1 MGAGGTITANGSAG
15 DDIFGAAGASLGNF
29 ASTVDGGAG
38 ADAIYTG
45 TGIDT
50 VNGGAGND
58 TIDVSSGVGDSVD
71 GGAGNDRVVISAN
84 ANLTATDSYVGGE
97 GTDTI
102 AFTAQIADAAGT
114 YSAFSGFEV
123 FEVAPGL
130 PIPSQCQTSSTLRTI
145 LRIDFGDGGN
155 AAVGTTNVSSSVTG
169 VRLITGSTGGEII
182 TFDRLVDTTTSALDV
197 SVRLAGTVTEFI
209 ANDEESVTISGSTA
223 AMDVVFTD
231 LTLQDATSLTISGA
245 NDITTTNNI
254 DATILATVDASG
266 SSGAVDLDAGD
277 SAVAMTATAGS
288 GAFSFEGGSGSDTI
302 TGGAS
307 GDTQ

>member
-1 MGAGGTITANGSAG
+1 MFEAAPGATDTFTMS
-15 DDIFGAAGASLGNF
+15 NF
-29 ASTVDGGAG
+29 INT
-38 ADAIYTG
+38 T
-45 TGIDT
+45 
-50 VNGGAGND
+50 N
-58 TIDVSSGVGDSVD
+58 
-71 GGAGNDRVVISAN
+71 
-84 ANLTATDSYVGGE
+84 NLT
-97 GTDTI
+97 
-102 AFTAQIADAAGT
+102 
-114 YSAFSGFEV
+114 
-123 FEVAPGL
+123 
-130 PIPSQCQTSSTLRTI
+130 
-145 LRIDFGDGGN
+145 RIDFGDGGN

-209 ANDEESVTISGSTA
+209 ANDEESVTISGSTS

-277 SAVAMTATAGS
+277 SGGNAATAGS

-307 GDTQ
+307 GDTLLGNGGTDTIAVVWR